1 MPQHHLVVAE
11 GPGTWLP
18 EQDEEP
24 IPITLRHAKLDNEQK
39 DETLLLGQITLGENS
54 DCKSSVCRVWCS
66 TCCPGC

>member
-1 MPQHHLVVAE
+1 MATYYGGAISV
-11 GPGTWLP
+11 P

-54 DCKSSVCRVWCS
+54 DCKSSVCHVRCS